1 MLKKI
6 NNGDTIQIGIGGIP
20 NAVASALMGKKDLGI
35 HTEMFTTGIMK
46 LIKAGVA
53 NGARKKL
60 HAS

>member
-1 MLKKI
+1 
-6 NNGDTIQIGIGGIP
+6 
-20 NAVASALMGKKDLGI
+20 MGKKDPLGI